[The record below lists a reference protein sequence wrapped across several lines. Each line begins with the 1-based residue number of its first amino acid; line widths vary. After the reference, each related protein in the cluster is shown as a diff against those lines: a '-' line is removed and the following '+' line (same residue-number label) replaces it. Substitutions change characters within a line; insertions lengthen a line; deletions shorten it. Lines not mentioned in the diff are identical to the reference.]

1 MTFKYN
7 SKNRFSPN
15 KSTLLS
21 PPTAQKSINQ
31 YHKLNFKREMMKT
44 DRFFKADGE
53 PQYVLE

>member
-1 MTFKYN
+1 M
-7 SKNRFSPN
+7 
-15 KSTLLS
+15 S